1 MAEAIG
7 RWWQRRRFS
16 RGADVPYAVGT
27 YREAWASYPVLV
39 RQYRPEYNEGIVL
52 SQIPPAAD
60 VYLCW
65 LCDAGHVFVAT
76 PEEQRHRPGRER
88 RRSSWCPDCA
98 ELASPRL
105 PRAAPMIGGRLA
117 EVLAPTSAPDDG
129 SFVLLAPPAVIARG
143 LPTSASPTGRGSASP
158 ADPSGSA
165 PAASSTPP
173 SARSSPPAAAAPAAL
188 PSAPPAAAS
197 AVPAAV
203 PSADP
208 AARPARS
215 RPRPARVCPKT
226 PDLPVGEPFASRCAP
241 PPASAVEARLRALL
255 AERLVFDPAH
265 TAVRLARPFFE
276 HCEAW
281 PDLVLG
287 ELRVAIEYDSTGRHG
302 LEHVGHREEADR
314 RKDRALRSAGWEV
327 VRIRTG
333 KLLPLGPHDLVAT
346 GVTAALADRLVDR
359 LRDVRGPLLVDAWAR

>member
-1 MAEAIG
+1 
-7 RWWQRRRFS
+7 F
-16 RGADVPYAVGT
+16 
-27 YREAWASYPVLV
+27 
-39 RQYRPEYNEGIVL
+39 
-52 SQIPPAAD
+52 
-60 VYLCW
+60 
-65 LCDAGHVFVAT
+65 GHT
-76 PEEQRHRPGRER
+76 R
-88 RRSSWCPDCA
+88 
-98 ELASPRL
+98 
-105 PRAAPMIGGRLA
+105 
-117 EVLAPTSAPDDG
+117 
-129 SFVLLAPPAVIARG
+129 
-143 LPTSASPTGRGSASP
+143 
-158 ADPSGSA
+158 
-165 PAASSTPP
+165 
-173 SARSSPPAAAAPAAL
+173 
-188 PSAPPAAAS
+188 
-197 AVPAAV
+197 
-203 PSADP
+203 
-208 AARPARS
+208 ARS

-359 LRDVRGPLLVDAWAR
+359 LRDVRGPLLVDAWGR